1 MSLLEVKT
9 GLSRLSSVNVKESV
23 GWLALSLLY
32 SSTKASTTTTL
43 SDRST
48 IRQSLKLC
56 KKYLYTYTRIKC
68 IKSDSDSKQSGNLS
82 QNKFTLRTW
91 LLIWRWASCLRWSW
105 HTLCWLASAQQ
116 SQESFPAW
124 GCFAWSKIPRKW
136 DQFRSEKEQFF
147 TINVCKKTFGFRER
161 FCYMKCR
168 KI

>member
-1 MSLLEVKT
+1 MSVALLEVKT
-9 GLSRLSSVNVKESV
+9 GLSRLYLVNVKESV

-82 QNKFTLRTW
+82 QNKFTLRTATDKAVSKLSPVIMTHFTNRHMSTLKFIYSIPG
-91 LLIWRWASCLRWSW
+91 LLVI
-105 HTLCWLASAQQ
+105 
-116 SQESFPAW
+116 F
-124 GCFAWSKIPRKW
+124 
-136 DQFRSEKEQFF
+136 
-147 TINVCKKTFGFRER
+147 
-161 FCYMKCR
+161 
-168 KI
+168 